1 MVFDDLLTD
10 TVSLIKTDGTNVEG
24 IKASVQTSKI
34 FIQGKKP
41 LIESGDLI
49 QRKMSNGAEETF
61 EVIDPGFHEEFH
73 SIPAGYQM
81 RVRKLGIPEAKSAI
95 QSITYN
101 VTGHNARINQN
112 SIDHSVNV
120 VQLHPDVTD
129 NLQALRTE
137 IQRLIQDPSQ
147 RQEATEVVDAIEEQ
161 FNSGA
166 PRKSVVQ
173 ALVRGLPSAGSIASI
188 GSFLVSLLG

>member
-10 TVSLIKTDGTNVEG
+10 TVSLIKKDGTNVEG